1 MINEILVY
9 GGGAITAA
17 LGAGWLFRAGDKIEG
32 LRGDAIALGMLLSK
46 YGWTILADIVLAFVQ
61 RDLSGAAH
69 KIREALD
76 LLRDEKRRRAHF
88 REVFLTTWSEMLA
101 TWPDE
106 DLAPFVK
113 AFQAAEIGKTVAA
126 ETRKRIAE
134 ATTATAAQAKA
145 DAAAVVATPTAAP

>member
-1 MINEILVY
+1 MNENLLIY
-9 GGGAITAA
+9 GGGATFAA
-17 LGAGWLFRAGDKIEG
+17 LLAAWLFRAGDKLEEI
-32 LRGDAIALGMLLSK
+32 RGEAISLGMLLSK
-46 YGWTILADIVLAFVQ
+46 YGWTILADIVLAFVK

-106 DLAPFVK
+106 DLAPFVT
-113 AFQAAEIGKTVAA
+113 AFQAAAIGKTVAA

-145 DAAAVVATPTAAP
+145 DAAAAVATP